1 MPLDKTGTFRHN
13 DESARMHSKAA
24 GMDPDNQHSEGDVHE
39 LEDHGDGTFSTHSA
53 EHGDAEH
60 ESLGHAL
67 IHMASKHAEEGHK
80 HFHAHHDGSA
90 MHTHSAGKGEEPEH
104 REGGEEEAHDHLSE
118 SMGGE
123 DGGEEDEPAE
133 SEHESMGGEGL
144 GGLY

>member
-1 MPLDKTGTFRHN
+1 MPLDGKGVFRHN

-39 LEDHGDGTFSTHSA
+39 LEDHGDGTFTTRHP

-80 HFHAHHDGSA
+80 HFHMQHDGA
-90 MHTHSAGKGEEPEH
+90 TAHTHSAGAEEEPEH
-104 REGGEEEAHDHLSE
+104 REGDEDDAHGHLDEAMGGDGAEDEPGEEEQE
-118 SMGGE
+118 S
-123 DGGEEDEPAE
+123 
-133 SEHESMGGEGL
+133 SGGEGL